1 VGFDLSMVIGE
12 RKLSM
17 LKVEQTTL
25 TKLGVDTKIIKDE
38 NGNKREVLDHDAI
51 KNALL
56 GHIGETSESSK
67 EMDDDEKCN
76 AIAHKLANNQDFFNE
91 MTNAFNVKKGG

>member
-1 VGFDLSMVIGE
+1 MF
-12 RKLSM
+12 
-17 LKVEQTTL
+17 KVEQTTL
-25 TKLGVDTKIIKDE
+25 TKLGVDTKIIKDK

-76 AIAHKLANNQDFFNE
+76 AIAHELGNDEDFFNE
-91 MTNAFNVKKGG
+91 MTDAFDVNKGG